1 MSQRYFLQDTR
12 TMVGNCM
19 VFWRKGSRGY
29 TTNLDDAETFTI
41 EEALS
46 HRETDRPWSVD
57 LMYEL
62 AKPRVD
68 HQDLP
73 RPEQLPKELREL
85 TKEKKYE

>member
-1 MSQRYFLQDTR
+1 MNKLYFLQDTR

-19 VFWRKGSRGY
+19 VFWRKNCRGY
-29 TTNLDDAETFTI
+29 TTNLEDAQTFTI

-46 HRETDRPWSVD
+46 HRSTDRPWPVD
-57 LMYEL
+57 LMLEL

-73 RPEQLPKELREL
+73 KTGQIPKDLAQFHHKGKL
-85 TKEKKYE
+85 